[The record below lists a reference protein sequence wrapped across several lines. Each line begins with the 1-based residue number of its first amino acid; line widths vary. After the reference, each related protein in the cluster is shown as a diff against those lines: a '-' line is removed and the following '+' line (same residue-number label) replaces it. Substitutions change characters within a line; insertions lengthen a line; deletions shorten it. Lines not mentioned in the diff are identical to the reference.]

1 MNWRKY
7 TEKENW
13 HEVANLFPLVSK
25 EDLKALA
32 KSIKENGLQN
42 PVILLDGLVLDGR
55 NRLLACDI
63 ADVTPDFKEWKGL
76 KGLTPLMWVVT
87 QNLERRHLDAG
98 QKAFVAIEIE
108 RILAKEAKERQAL
121 SPGGKGSR
129 LLTERIPEAIKGEAR
144 EQAAKIVGVNPHYV
158 TDAKKIQEK
167 SPALAKQ
174 VIAGTKTLPQA
185 KRELKEQVR
194 EERREENKQKVV
206 EAKTLIDFVK
216 AEKKYATIVLDPPW
230 DWGDEGDQDQLGR
243 ARPTYDT
250 MSIEELKKL
259 PVGKLADDDCHIY
272 LWITNRSLPKGF
284 DLLERWGFRY
294 VTCLTWCKPSI
305 GMGNYFRGSTEQ
317 ILFGVK
323 GSQMLKRKN
332 AGTWFEAKRG
342 SGHSSKPEEF
352 YDLVE
357 SCSPGP
363 YIELFS
369 RKERKNWD
377 VWGAEV

>member
-144 EQAAKIVGVNPHYV
+144 EQAAKIVG
-158 TDAKKIQEK
+158 
-167 SPALAKQ
+167 
-174 VIAGTKTLPQA
+174 GT
-185 KRELKEQVR
+185 E
-194 EERREENKQKVV
+194 
-206 EAKTLIDFVK
+206 
-216 AEKKYATIVLDPPW
+216 
-230 DWGDEGDQDQLGR
+230 
-243 ARPTYDT
+243 
-250 MSIEELKKL
+250 
-259 PVGKLADDDCHIY
+259 
-272 LWITNRSLPKGF
+272 
-284 DLLERWGFRY
+284 
-294 VTCLTWCKPSI
+294 
-305 GMGNYFRGSTEQ
+305 
-317 ILFGVK
+317 
-323 GSQMLKRKN
+323 
-332 AGTWFEAKRG
+332 
-342 SGHSSKPEEF
+342 
-352 YDLVE
+352 
-357 SCSPGP
+357 
-363 YIELFS
+363 
-369 RKERKNWD
+369 
-377 VWGAEV
+377 